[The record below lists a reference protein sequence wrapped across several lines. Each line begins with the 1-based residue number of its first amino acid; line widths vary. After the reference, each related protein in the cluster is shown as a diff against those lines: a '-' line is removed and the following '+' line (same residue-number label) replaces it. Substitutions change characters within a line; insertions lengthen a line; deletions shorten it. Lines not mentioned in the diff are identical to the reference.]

1 MKKLL
6 LILPFLLV
14 GAVIIMADD
23 DDEHGHHGLKKLGDV
38 AVANNA
44 VYQKECGSCHFAYQ
58 PGLLPKRSWNKMMN
72 ELDNHFGDDASLDP
86 KTTNY
91 LKNYLIQ
98 NSSDNS
104 LEYKR
109 SKKITSSIASNQ
121 VPLRITKT
129 PYFIHKHNEIPKK
142 MITQKDVGNIGN
154 CVACHTTADK
164 GVYSERDIKIPNYG
178 GWDD

>member
-1 MKKLL
+1 MKKVLIVLPLL
-6 LILPFLLV
+6 LI

-23 DDEHGHHGLKKLGDV
+23 DEHGHYGFKKFGDV

-58 PGLLPKRSWNKMMN
+58 PGLLPKRSWIKMMGT
-72 ELDNHFGDDASLDP
+72 LDNHFGDDASLDP

-91 LKNYLIQ
+91 LKNYLVN

-109 SKKITSSIASNQ
+109 SKKITASISSNQ
-121 VPLRITKT
+121 IPLRITKT
-129 PYFIHKHNEIPKK
+129 PYFVHEHSEIPKRLV
-142 MITQKDVGNIGN
+142 TQKDVGTFSN
-154 CVACHTTADK
+154 CIACHTTADK
-164 GVYSERDIKIPNYG
+164 GNYSERSIKIPNHG
-178 GWDD
+178 RWDD